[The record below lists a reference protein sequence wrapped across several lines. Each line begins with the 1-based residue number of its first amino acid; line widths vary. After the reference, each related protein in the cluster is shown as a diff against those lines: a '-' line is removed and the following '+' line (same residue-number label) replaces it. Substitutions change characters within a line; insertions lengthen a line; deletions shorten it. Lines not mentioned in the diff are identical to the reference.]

1 MEEKSRIWRSMI
13 PTLDERTAATLAE
26 RYDFSG
32 GQIENIARK
41 RMVDTILR
49 GEEPSFEQLDEY
61 CCSEMLGQS
70 ERSRRKIGF

>member
-1 MEEKSRIWRSMI
+1 MI
-13 PTLDERTAATLAE
+13 PTLDEQTAATLAE

-41 RMVDTILR
+41 RTVDMILR

-61 CCSEMLGQS
+61 CRSEMLGQP
-70 ERSRRKIGF
+70 ERSRRRIGF

>member
-1 MEEKSRIWRSMI
+1 MI
-13 PTLDERTAATLAE
+13 PALDEQTATTLAE

-41 RMVDTILR
+41 RTIDIILQ
-49 GEEPSFEQLDEY
+49 GAEPSFEQLDGY
-61 CCSEMLGQS
+61 CRLEVLGQP